1 MNSKETGIRQRLTNM
16 GRNWSTAKPTKT
28 TTFWIAIGAIGVA
41 LYLGFAQAGWVTD
54 NTAQQRAALTAQGA
68 VVDRL
73 APICVAQFN
82 EDPDKEGKL
91 VELKVLSTSNQRTN
105 FVKDQGWA
113 TMLGESAPDTRV
125 ANACA
130 IQLMLISE

>member
-1 MNSKETGIRQRLTNM
+1 MKSKETGIRQRMTNM
-16 GRNWSTAKPTKT
+16 RQNWSTAKPTKT
-28 TTFWIAIGAIGVA
+28 TTFWIAIGAIVVA

-54 NTAQQRAALTAQGA
+54 GTAQQRAGLTAQGA

-82 EDPDKEGKL
+82 QDPDKDSKL
-91 VELKVLSTSNQRTN
+91 VELKALSTSNQRTN